1 MFKAPEY
8 CSRWQH
14 TSCCPPLGSL
24 VITRGMLV
32 GIDIKN
38 ISYKAPTNPKTYY
51 NISENHRIDTHL
63 YFKQSSLLS
72 SGGCK
77 TRFTSSSKISGLR
90 KLK

>member
-1 MFKAPEY
+1 MFKALEH

-24 VITRGMLV
+24 VGTRGMV
-32 GIDIKN
+32 IGTNIKS
-38 ISYKAPTNPKTYY
+38 ISYKAPTNPKTYC
-51 NISENHRIDTHL
+51 NISGNQRIDTHL

-72 SGGCK
+72 SGACK